1 MVSERKNGVNKT
13 IKDRSGLGRAIINR
27 RAKAA
32 KIAADPTLVCTLT
45 LSFDLYDTNQPIALI
60 RN

>member
-32 KIAADPTLVCTLT
+32 KIAADPTLVCTL
-45 LSFDLYDTNQPIALI
+45 SFDLYDTNQPIALI